1 MKGEA
6 NMKSFFAS
14 VLSFLLAL
22 SSFFGVGDAEIK
34 EKFNSFLNPEDCVSV
49 IVELEGKSLLDD
61 ISGSR
66 ERKQLLEGYLKS
78 ESYEKITA
86 AQETVKKLIKKTV
99 SSADFGESYSYSFV
113 LNGFS
118 LVVPNR
124 YVDEIEKLP
133 GVKSVTVAERYSL
146 PDDSREN
153 EASDSSGR
161 FKYNL
166 FTGVP
171 EAQKNG
177 YTGKGLV
184 VAVLD
189 TGFDCGHEAFSSSV
203 QSPTLSKKDVNLIT
217 TFRVLNT
224 IVPRWNVN
232 YFSEK
237 IPYKWDYAERDK
249 TVNNENSDHGTH
261 VAGIIGGKCENLTG
275 VAPDAQ
281 LLFMKVFGDEKNS
294 VAKEEVNLAALDDSV
309 KLGADVVNMSLGA
322 PCGQGHDNVVSA
334 AVYKKLQKSGIAVSA
349 SAGNEA
355 SLGENDAVAGAEKM
369 NIDLFDYGTV
379 GSPAS
384 YEWPMAVASS
394 AIARS
399 TSKLDDTLSVTG
411 VGSADMSSFS
421 SWGVT
426 ADLRLK
432 PEITTPGSDIYSAVP
447 GNGYR
452 YMNGTSMAAPY
463 YTGCFALVKQYINEK
478 YPNLKKKNS
487 AELVNSL
494 LMSTAVPFRGS
505 GEPAL
510 FSPRRQ
516 GAGLVAVEKALSTS
530 AYLTQ
535 ADGKSRPKLE
545 LGENTDGCLELSF
558 KVHNLSQKQLEYSLR
573 EAVLTDSCQKQKN
586 GLFVNTLTSKRL
598 SASSYSCEYSSGE
611 SVTLAPGET
620 KTVSLKITLSQDFL
634 NSYKEIFKNGFFVDG
649 FVFLD
654 SKTEPT
660 LSIPFVSF
668 VGDWSGGDMLFDKTM
683 YDDEPS
689 YLGREWGLMVTDGES
704 YYPLGANIFENWN
717 EYGVDSKYC
726 AYSTHALESRL
737 KNPYVTTSVA
747 LLRNGGRMDYSLF
760 TESGIFRYCGATLF
774 ERSRK
779 TNNPNSPEIGVL
791 WGGKGGLVNG
801 QSYVYNVTTWAAN
814 YKGGRKTLSFPFV
827 VDNEK
832 PVVESVSYTVLDGEA
847 ILNIK
852 IKDNRYVMGF
862 EIFTSD
868 EKSLGSV
875 SFKGLEPDSNGVYTC
890 SVNVSEK
897 SKKPLSA
904 LQSLK
909 LYVVDYAYN
918 ETYGEVS
925 LFEDNALPTSISSL
939 ELAPAREYDFTAAS
953 AVVDKSSFEEESAAS
968 AIERIFSLVKKAF
981 K

>member
-6 NMKSFFAS
+6 IMKSFFAS

-34 EKFNSFLNPEDCVSV
+34 EKITSFLNPEDSVSV
-49 IVELEGKSLLDD
+49 IVELEEKSLLDGV
-61 ISGSR
+61 SSSR
-66 ERKQLLEGYLKS
+66 ERKQLLENYLGS
-78 ESYEKITA
+78 ESYEKIVS
-86 AQETVKKLIKKTV
+86 AQKTVKKLIQKTF
-99 SSADFGESYSYSFV
+99 SSADFADSYSYSFV
-113 LNGFS
+113 MNGFS
-118 LVVPNR
+118 LSVPSK

-146 PDDSREN
+146 PE
-153 EASDSSGR
+153 EASESESASSSDSR

-171 EAQKNG
+171 EAQKSG

-189 TGFDCGHEAFSSSV
+189 TGFECSHEAFSSSV
-203 QSPTLSKKDVNLIT
+203 QSPTLSKKDIDLIT

-232 YFSEK
+232 YYSEK

-249 TVNNENSDHGTH
+249 TVENENSDHGTH
-261 VAGIIGGKCENLTG
+261 VAGIIGGKSEVLTG

-309 KLGADVVNMSLGA
+309 KLGADVVNMSLGS
-322 PCGQGHDNVVSA
+322 PCGQGHDNIINA
-334 AVYKKLQKSGIAVSA
+334 AVYKKLQRSGIAVSA

-355 SLGENDAVAGAEKM
+355 SLGESDAVAGAERM

-384 YEWPMAVASS
+384 YEWPVAVASS
-394 AIARS
+394 KISR
-399 TSKLDDTLSVTG
+399 TSSILSDTVSVTG

-432 PEITTPGSDIYSAVP
+432 PEITTPGSDVYSSVP
-447 GNGYR
+447 GNGYSF
-452 YMNGTSMAAPY
+452 MNGTSMAAPY
-463 YTGCFALVKQYINEK
+463 YTGCFALVKQYVNEK
-478 YPNLKKKNS
+478 YQNLKKKNS

-494 LMSTAVPFRGS
+494 LMSTAVPFRSS

-516 GAGLVAVEKALSTS
+516 GAGLVAVDKALSTP
-530 AYLTQ
+530 AYLTS
-535 ADGKSRPKLE
+535 ADGKSRPKIE
-545 LGENTDGCLELSF
+545 LGENRDGVLELSF
-558 KVHNLSQKQLEYSLR
+558 KVHNLSERELEYSLR
-573 EAVLTDSCQKQKN
+573 EVVLTDSYTTQKDGRN
-586 GLFVNTLTSKRL
+586 VNTLTAKRL
-598 SASSYSCEYSSGE
+598 SSSQYSCEYLSGE
-611 SVTLAPGET
+611 KVVLAPGES
-620 KTVSLKITLSQDFL
+620 KNVSLKITLSQSFVDA
-634 NSYKEIFKNGFFVDG
+634 YREVFKNGFFVDG

-654 SKTEPT
+654 SESDPT

-668 VGDWSGGDMLFDKTM
+668 NGDWSGGDMLFDKTM
-683 YDDEPS
+683 YDDESS
-689 YLGREWGLMVTDGES
+689 YLGKEWGLMVTDGES
-704 YYPLGANIFENWN
+704 YYPLGANIFEKGN
-717 EYGVDSKYC
+717 EYGVDKKYC

-737 KNPYVTTSVA
+737 KDPYVTTSVA

-779 TNNPNSPEIGVL
+779 TNNPNKPEIGVL
-791 WGGKGGLVNG
+791 WGGKSGLVNG

-814 YKGGRKTLSFPFV
+814 YKSGRKTLSFPFV

-832 PVVESVSYTVLDGEA
+832 ATIESVSYGVVDGEA

-862 EIFTSD
+862 EMFTED

-875 SFKGLEPDSNGVYTC
+875 SFKGVEPDSNGVYTC
-890 SVNVSEK
+890 TVNVSEK

-904 LQSLK
+904 LQKLK

-925 LFEDNALPTSISSL
+925 LLDNGVSKASISAF
-939 ELAPAREYDFTAAS
+939 ELAAPRVYAFTPATAT
-953 AVVDKSSFEEESAAS
+953 VDKSSAETETAVSAFEK
-968 AIERIFSLVKKAF
+968 IFSLIKRAF
-981 K
+981 